1 MAMRRTPAVA
11 GFFYPALAETLK
23 AEVTRLLGPQQ
34 EPQVVKAVISP
45 HAGIGYS
52 GAVAGAVYRRI
63 RCPAVFLMLGP
74 NHTGVGEPVAVMT
87 DGEWETP
94 LGAVGIDR
102 EAAMAL
108 RSACPRIRDDPVAH
122 AGEHSLELQLPFLQL
137 LGEAFHIVPLVL
149 GLLPYEACQE
159 LGHAVAQTV
168 QCTGRSVVIVAST
181 DMTHCGSQY
190 RHLPPQGMTA
200 HAFARQED
208 HYAIDRMLA
217 FDPDGLYQVVR
228 GRQITMCGVVPTT
241 IALLACQELGATS
254 TMLVRYMTS
263 GEVSGDLD
271 TVVGYAG
278 LMIV

>member
-1 MAMRRTPAVA
+1 MRRTPAVA

-34 EPQVVKAVISP
+34 EPQAVKAVISP
-45 HAGIGYS
+45 HAAIGYS

-63 RCPAVFLMLGP
+63 RCPAVVLMLGP
-74 NHTGVGEPVAVMT
+74 NHSGVGEPVAVMT
-87 DGEWETP
+87 EGEWETP

-102 EAAMAL
+102 EVAMAL
-108 RSACPRIRDDPVAH
+108 RSACPRIHDDPVAH

-137 LGEAFHIVPLVL
+137 LGGAFHIVPLVL

-168 QCTGRSVVIVAST
+168 RGTGRSVVIVAST
-181 DMTHCGSQY
+181 DMTHCGGQY

-208 HYAIDRMLA
+208 QYAIDRMLA
-217 FDPDGLYQVVR
+217 FDPEGLYQVVR
-228 GRQITMCGVVPTT
+228 GRHITMCGVVPTT
-241 IALLACQELGATS
+241 VALLACQELGATS

-263 GEVSGDLD
+263 SEVSGDVD

-278 LMIV
+278 LRIV

>member
-1 MAMRRTPAVA
+1 MRRTPAVA

-34 EPQVVKAVISP
+34 EPQAVKAVISP
-45 HAGIGYS
+45 HAAIGYS

-63 RCPAVFLMLGP
+63 RCPAVVLMLGP
-74 NHTGVGEPVAVMT
+74 NHSGVGEPVAVMT
-87 DGEWETP
+87 EGEWETP

-102 EAAMAL
+102 EVAMAL
-108 RSACPRIRDDPVAH
+108 RSACPRIHDDPVAH

-137 LGEAFHIVPLVL
+137 LGGAFHIVPLVL

-168 QCTGRSVVIVAST
+168 RGTGRSVVIVAST
-181 DMTHCGSQY
+181 DMTHCGGQY

-208 HYAIDRMLA
+208 QYAIDRMLA
-217 FDPDGLYQVVR
+217 FDPEGLYQVVR
-228 GRQITMCGVVPTT
+228 GRHITMCGVVPTT
-241 IALLACQELGATS
+241 VALLACQELGATS

-263 GEVSGDLD
+263 SEVSGDLD

-278 LMIV
+278 LRIV